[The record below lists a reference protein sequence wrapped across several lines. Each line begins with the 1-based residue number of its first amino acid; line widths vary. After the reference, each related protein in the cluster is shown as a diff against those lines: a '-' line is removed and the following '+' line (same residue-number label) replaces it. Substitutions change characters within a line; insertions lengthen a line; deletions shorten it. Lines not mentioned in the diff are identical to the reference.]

1 MPASDSPGAALA
13 TTASAELRSAGVA
26 SDAPAPISLLVAR
39 VGDRRLALPA
49 AAVERILRM
58 AELTPLPEAPA
69 EIAGV
74 LNVHGAVLPV
84 LDPRPRLGVPTPLAD
99 PAQHLLIVL
108 TAADRYLVWVD
119 EAEQIATVPRSALVP
134 VGEQTA
140 ASGVWA
146 VARLSSG
153 LVPVFAPEALA
164 PRALRPTIS
173 EPPS

>member
-1 MPASDSPGAALA
+1 MTAGDSPGAALA
-13 TTASAELRSAGVA
+13 TTGSTEPRAAGVVSEA
-26 SDAPAPISLLVAR
+26 AAPISLLVAL

-84 LDPRPRLGVPTPLAD
+84 LDPRPHLGVPTPLAD
-99 PAQHLLIVL
+99 PAQHLLVVV
-108 TAADRYLVWVD
+108 TAADRYLIWVD
-119 EAEQIATVPRSALVP
+119 EAEQIATVPPSALAP
-134 VGEQTA
+134 VGEPTA

-153 LVPVFAPEALA
+153 LVPVLAPEVLA
-164 PRALRPTIS
+164 PRALHSTAS